1 LGPTGSG
8 PRAGQ
13 DKSTTPARRQS
24 GASSD
29 AGNDDSASDASGSG
43 GSGSGS
49 GSGAGGSGS
58 GSGSGGSG
66 SGGSGDALTIGTSDK
81 ITTIDPAGSY
91 DNGSFAVMNQVFPFL
106 MNTNYGSPD
115 VEPDIAQS
123 AEFTS
128 PTQYTVTLKPGLTF
142 ANGNE
147 LTSSDVKF
155 TFDRMVAINDPNGP
169 AALLANLAGV
179 DAPDDTTVVFNL
191 VSGNDQTFPQILSS
205 PAGPIVDE
213 QVFSATELTPDQ
225 EIVDGNAFAG
235 PYTITNYDQN
245 NLISY
250 EANPE
255 YQGLLGAPKTPQV
268 NVRYYADS
276 SNLKLD
282 IEEGNI
288 DVAFRSLSATDIDDL
303 RGNDQV
309 EVVDGPGGEI
319 RYIVFNFNT
328 QPFGATTPE
337 ADPAKAQAVR
347 QAMAHLIDRQEIADQ
362 VYRGTYTPLY
372 SHVPDGLTGAITPL
386 QDLYGDGNGGPD
398 ADKATQVLQAAGVQ
412 TPVQLSLQYSND
424 HYGPSSGD
432 EYALIKDQL
441 ESTGL
446 FTVDLQTT
454 EWVQYSED
462 RVADVYPA
470 YQLGWFPDY
479 SDADNY
485 LTPFFLTE
493 NFLSNHYSNQQV
505 NDLILQ
511 QATTPDPAARQALIE
526 QIQQL
531 EAQDLSTLP
540 YLQGA
545 QVAVVRTG
553 VEGAADTLDSSFKF
567 RYGALSQG

>member
-1 LGPTGSG
+1 MSSVLTGRRV
-8 PRAGQ
+8 RAATAGLAV
-13 DKSTTPARRQS
+13 TALALTAC
-24 GASSD
+24 GGSD
-29 AGNDDSASDASGSG
+29 GDDGGSG
-43 GSGSGS
+43 G
-49 GSGAGGSGS
+49 GG
-58 GSGSGGSG
+58 
-66 SGGSGDALTIGTSDK
+66 GDALTIGTTDK
-81 ITTIDPAGSY
+81 ITTLDPAGSY

-106 MNTNYGSPD
+106 MNTDFGSPD
-115 VEPDIAQS
+115 VVPDIAES

-128 PTQYTVTLKPGLTF
+128 PTDYTVTLKSGLKW
-142 ANGNE
+142 ANGND
-147 LTSSDVKF
+147 LTASDVKF
-155 TFDRMVAINDPNGP
+155 TFDRQVAIADPNGP
-169 AALLANLAGV
+169 SSLLANLDSTEVV
-179 DAPDDTTVVFNL
+179 DDQTVVFHL
-191 VSGNDQTFPQILSS
+191 TQPNDQTFPQVLSS
-205 PAGPIVDE
+205 PVGPIVDE
-213 QVFSATELTPDQ
+213 DVFSATELTTDQ
-225 EIVDGNAFAG
+225 DIVDGEAFHG

-250 EANPE
+250 EAYPD
-255 YQGLLGAPKTPQV
+255 YQGLLGAPATDQV
-268 NVRYYADS
+268 NVRYYADA

-303 RGNDQV
+303 RGNDEV

-328 QPFGATTPE
+328 QPYGASTPE
-337 ADPAKAQAVR
+337 ADPAKALAVR
-347 QAMAHLIDRQEIADQ
+347 QAVANLIDRQEIADQ
-362 VYRGTYTPLY
+362 VYRGTYSPLY
-372 SHVPDGLTGAITPL
+372 SYVADGLTGATQSL
-386 QDLYGDGNGGPD
+386 SELYGDGNGGPD
-398 ADKATQVLQAAGVQ
+398 ADKAAQVLQAAGVQ

-446 FTVDLQTT
+446 FQVDLQTT

-485 LTPFFLTE
+485 LSPFFKLE
-493 NFLSNHYSNQQV
+493 NFLANHYENQQV

-511 QATTPDPAARQALIE
+511 QLATADPAQRTALIE
-526 QIQQL
+526 QIQDL
-531 EAQDLSTLP
+531 VAADLSTVP
-540 YLQGA
+540 YLQGS

-553 VEGAADTLDSSFKF
+553 VEGAGDTLDASFKF
-567 RYGALSQG
+567 RYGALSRG